1 MPLRLESSISIL
13 KTTHLT
19 LTAFPFILLLA
30 GTVAN
35 GSDVRDANKVTEQM
49 LETLGGR
56 EAWAKLKNTVNEP
69 RFRIETTARDLHL
82 IRVIN
87 GDKSWRLR
95 RSGMIEAVPQ
105 ELLDS
110 ESRWYEAH
118 LYRTIHRI
126 ASRDPAISV
135 DLDDQDRLEVFADG
149 ERILWLRLD
158 AKGEPYAFGFYS
170 DEAPNMGLQ
179 S

>member
-56 EAWAKLKNTVNEP
+56 EAWAKLKNTVNGSVQNRVNEPTVVYAVITIDFQEP
-69 RFRIETTARDLHL
+69 RFRIETTARDL
-82 IRVIN
+82 
-87 GDKSWRLR
+87 
-95 RSGMIEAVPQ
+95 
-105 ELLDS
+105 
-110 ESRWYEAH
+110 
-118 LYRTIHRI
+118 
-126 ASRDPAISV
+126 
-135 DLDDQDRLEVFADG
+135 
-149 ERILWLRLD
+149 
-158 AKGEPYAFGFYS
+158 
-170 DEAPNMGLQ
+170 
-179 S
+179 

>member
-56 EAWAKLKNTVNEP
+56 EAWAKLKNTVNGSVQN
-69 RFRIETTARDLHL
+69 R
-82 IRVIN
+82 
-87 GDKSWRLR
+87 
-95 RSGMIEAVPQ
+95 
-105 ELLDS
+105 
-110 ESRWYEAH
+110 
-118 LYRTIHRI
+118 
-126 ASRDPAISV
+126 SRDFGLKQQLVIFTLLGSSMVTRAGAC
-135 DLDDQDRLEVFADG
+135 DDRE
-149 ERILWLRLD
+149 
-158 AKGEPYAFGFYS
+158 
-170 DEAPNMGLQ
+170 
-179 S
+179 